1 MKPTTMEVQDLQYLV
16 ASRLDV
22 AEFLDIIGF
31 DMHMLVEALHE
42 NVEEHFEELLKA
54 VDG

>member
-1 MKPTTMEVQDLQYLV
+1 MLI

-31 DMHMLVEALHE
+31 TMYELVEALNDEVNE
-42 NVEEHFEELLKA
+42 NYEALLEA
-54 VDG
+54 CE